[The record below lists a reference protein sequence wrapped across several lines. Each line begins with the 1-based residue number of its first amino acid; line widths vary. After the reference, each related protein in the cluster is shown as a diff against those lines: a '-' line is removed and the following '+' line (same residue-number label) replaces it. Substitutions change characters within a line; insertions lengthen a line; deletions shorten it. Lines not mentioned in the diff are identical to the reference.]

1 MVPDRQLSRL
11 LQLLSDRHLFTRL
24 RRGSP
29 TPVLETGP
37 SADTPAQIVWLVPDE
52 DSNATNSLFRRVRG
66 DDRHRWL
73 LVSLSGRRRHQFLGG
88 YGARHAYMTLRNG
101 KTRFHSARDF
111 HRFRKVR
118 GVCHGGEYH
127 RSKSGAGV
135 GRSRR
140 AMEGVDLRLL
150 YTEEDIELGAKME
163 VLHRDGIIT
172 GGFIGSLILL
182 LKDVLGFS
190 YSLHLVQAV
199 GNLSTWDHAVL
210 LLNQGQADMY
220 AGRLMMSNTRNDLI
234 DFSVPL
240 VTELAGAAIDSR
252 RTLTLTEFR
261 VTQPLET
268 AVWCALLATQLLAV
282 FVLCL
287 IARCRRH
294 IRQTLDEPSNDCDPS
309 FWALTALGI
318 SCQQGAVVRSD
329 SATSYRLAISSLYL
343 VSLFV
348 LACYSGNL
356 LAEMTL
362 ARRVMPFDSLQEALE
377 QGWQF
382 TDSEITLAIRERI
395 IQPLMGR
402 DINQLPMVAA
412 GPLQG
417 RNIQL
422 TTSYMAELHHNCTD
436 LGRDDHCPVCLWPGS
451 LLRVPYPLSFKRNF
465 PYLRLFNY
473 LLPQLLDQGIVS
485 RELQRWRSRRTEDML
500 CPVGAVAPLQKK
512 PLTISN
518 LKNVVA
524 IVGFGLLGSGVA
536 LLCERLRSRLWGCF
550 FSRQGHTA
558 WVRYVSQEEDLRVV
572 KQVTAVSKEVGTVN
586 ASAGNAS
593 VCDASA
599 FGGRIIKRM

>member
-1 MVPDRQLSRL
+1 MHLLSARQL
-11 LQLLSDRHLFTRL
+11 FVRL
-24 RRGSP
+24 RRESP
-29 TPVLETGP
+29 TPALETGT
-37 SADTPAQIVWLVPDE
+37 SADTPAQMVWLVPDE
-52 DSNATNSLFRRVRG
+52 DSNSTNSLFRRVRG

-88 YGARHAYMTLRNG
+88 YGARQAYMTFRNG

-111 HRFRKVR
+111 HRRQRVR
-118 GVCHGGEYH
+118 GVCHGGKYH
-127 RSKSGAGV
+127 RQERDV
-135 GRSRR
+135 GMQRSLG
-140 AMEGVDLRLL
+140 AMEGVHLRLL
-150 YTEEDIELGAKME
+150 YNDHDVEIGTEKLQ
-163 VLHRDGIIT
+163 VLHRDGMIT

-182 LKDVLGFS
+182 MKDVLGFN
-190 YSLHLVQAV
+190 YSLHPVYAK
-199 GNLSTWDHAVL
+199 GNISGWDRGVL
-210 LLNQGQADMY
+210 LLHQGRADLFG
-220 AGRLMMSNTRNDLI
+220 GRLVITSTRNDLI

-287 IARCRRH
+287 IARCQRH

-309 FWALTALGI
+309 FWALTALGV

-348 LACYSGNL
+348 LSCYSGNL

-382 TDSEITLAIRERI
+382 THPGTSLALRESI
-395 IQPLMGR
+395 VQPLMGR
-402 DINQLPMVAA
+402 DIDRLPIVAS
-412 GPLQG
+412 GPLEG

-422 TTSYMAELHHNCTD
+422 TLSTVAELNNNCTD
-436 LGRDDHCPVCLWPGS
+436 LARDDICPVCLWPGS
-451 LLRVPYPLSFKRNF
+451 LVRIPLTIGFRKNF
-465 PYLRLFNY
+465 PYQRLFNY
-473 LLPQLLDQGIVS
+473 LLLQLLNDGIIN
-485 RELQRWRSRRTEDML
+485 RAARRWSSRRTEDVL
-500 CPVGAVAPLQKK
+500 CPVGDVAPLEKK
-512 PLTISN
+512 PLTIAN

-524 IVGFGLLGSGVA
+524 IVGFGLLGSGF
-536 LLCERLRSRLWGCF
+536 LLICEGVMSLLWNCY
-550 FSRQGHTA
+550 
-558 WVRYVSQEEDLRVV
+558 VRKRDWAVNKRVMV
-572 KQVTAVSKEVGTVN
+572 K
-586 ASAGNAS
+586 
-593 VCDASA
+593 
-599 FGGRIIKRM
+599 